1 MIRSAPVDDVA
12 YRLMF
17 EASPRA
23 MALADRGDG
32 VVIAVNR
39 AWCTVFGWAE
49 SELVGT
55 GMAALRDASGRPCH
69 RDGHALDVE
78 LTSSNLDL
86 GKRACTLTF
95 VYDVRPYAAL
105 ERRFRLMVENSV
117 DGISLSDASGRVQYV
132 SPGGARMVG
141 RQPTEMVGFAGGT
154 VVHPEDLAKALWP
167 EPGETVLNTTRS
179 MHEDGKWRWIE
190 AYTTNLTADPS
201 VGAYV
206 SNFRDVT
213 ERHEAS
219 ERLRRSEANFRT
231 LIERLPTATFVHRGG
246 AYVYVNPAAVAMLGW
261 SRASDLIGRP
271 QLEFIVAEDQPIVLQ
286 ATAQTV
292 TMGASAM
299 VEARM
304 MRRDGSMV
312 TVEGKAVLLDFD
324 GEPTHVVLANDV
336 TERRALFTRMAV
348 ADRMLSVGTL
358 AAGVAHEINNPLAY
372 ISANLQILS
381 GELPKLLYGDG
392 TPRFTAEELE
402 SVLADAREGAARVS
416 AIVRD
421 LRALARPEENTTG
434 SVDVLHVLAQS
445 IKMTH
450 NELRHR
456 ARVSQSYAEVPPVRA
471 DASRLGQVF
480 LNLLVNA
487 AHAIEDGHVEA
498 NEIRV
503 RVHADRAFVYVEIED
518 TGVGIPASVLPRIF
532 DPFFTTKPA
541 GVGIGLGLSISD
553 RIVESFGGSITVTSK
568 LGFGSTFRV
577 ALPIAEHPPLG
588 PVAEQVLPTLARS
601 RILMID
607 DEAAVGRSIRL
618 LLAPDHEVIN
628 VTRALDGLA
637 QLEAGQVFDMILCDV
652 MMPEMS
658 GIELFAQLQ
667 ARFPTYTKRT
677 VFMTGGAFTSQ
688 ARDALESLGTAR
700 LEKPFSE
707 MQLRKMIALVMSS
720 AEATAVDDQLSPTR

>member
-1 MIRSAPVDDVA
+1 VDDAA

-17 EASPRA
+17 EASPRP

-32 VVIAVNR
+32 AVIAANR
-39 AWCTVFGWAE
+39 TWCAVFGW
-49 SELVGT
+49 SEDELT
-55 GMAALRDASGRPCH
+55 GKTLASLRDAGGRPCNKH
-69 RDGHALDVE
+69 GDTLDIE
-78 LTSSNLDL
+78 LTTSDIDL
-86 GKRACTLTF
+86 GNRACTLTF
-95 VYDVRPYAAL
+95 VYEVRPFAEL
-105 ERRFRLMVENSV
+105 ERRFRLMVENSA
-117 DGISLSDASGRVQYV
+117 DGISVSGPTGLLLYV

-141 RQPTEMVGFAGGT
+141 VEPADLVGVIGGT
-154 VVHPEDLAKALWP
+154 VIHPEDIKNALRP
-167 EPGETVLNTTRS
+167 GPGETVLNTTRT
-179 MHEDGKWRWIE
+179 MHKDGKWRWIE
-190 AYTTNLTADPS
+190 AYTTNLTTDPA

-261 SRASDLIGRP
+261 DRASDLVGRS
-271 QLEFIVAEDQPIVLQ
+271 QMEFIPPEDQAVVFQ
-286 ATAQTV
+286 AIAQTV
-292 TMGASAM
+292 TTGASAM

-304 MRRDGSMV
+304 MRRDGSIIS
-312 TVEGKAVLLDFD
+312 VEGKAVLLDFD

-392 TPRFTAEELE
+392 PLRFSAEELE

-421 LRALARPEENTTG
+421 LRALARPEDSTTG
-434 SVDVLHVLAQS
+434 SVDVLQVLAQS

-456 ARVSQSYAEVPPVRA
+456 ARLSQTYAEGVPPVRA
-471 DASRLGQVF
+471 DSSRLGQVF

-503 RVHADRAFVYVEIED
+503 RVHHDAARVYVEIED

-541 GVGIGLGLSISD
+541 GVGIGLGLSICD
-553 RIVESFGGSITVTSK
+553 RIVEAFGGSITVTSK

-577 ALPIAEHPPLG
+577 ALPIAAQLPLG
-588 PVAEQVLPTLARS
+588 LVEHQELPPLARS

-637 QLEAGQVFDMILCDV
+637 QLEAGQAFDMILCDV

-667 ARFPTYTKRT
+667 ARFPTYTHRT

-688 ARDALESLGTAR
+688 AREALESLGTPR

-707 MQLRKMIALVMSS
+707 AQLRKMIALVMS
-720 AEATAVDDQLSPTR
+720 ATEAVALPVDDLVTSPRG

>member
-1 MIRSAPVDDVA
+1 VDDVA

-17 EASPRA
+17 EASPRP

-39 AWCTVFGWAE
+39 AWCSVFGWTE
-49 SELVGT
+49 GELVGT
-55 GMAALRDASGRPCH
+55 GMAGIRDASGRPCH
-69 RDGHALDVE
+69 KNGQALDVE
-78 LTSSNLDL
+78 LMASELDL
-86 GKRACTLTF
+86 GNRACTLTF
-95 VYDVRPYAAL
+95 VYDIRPYAAL

-117 DGISLSDASGRVQYV
+117 DGISLSDPTGLLQYV

-141 RQPTEMVGFAGGT
+141 REPAEMVGIVGGT
-154 VVHPEDLAKALWP
+154 VIHPEDLAKALRP
-167 EPGETVLNTTRS
+167 KPGETVLNTTRS
-179 MHEDGKWRWIE
+179 MHHDGKWRWIE

-201 VGAYV
+201 IGAYV

-261 SRASDLIGRP
+261 SRAADLIGRS
-271 QLEFIVAEDQPIVLQ
+271 QMEFIVAEDQALVLQ
-286 ATAQTV
+286 AIAQTV
-292 TMGASAM
+292 TTGSSAM

-445 IKMTH
+445 IKMTS

-498 NEIRV
+498 NEIRI
-503 RVHADRAFVYVEIED
+503 RVHADAERVYVEIED

-541 GVGIGLGLSISD
+541 GVGIGLGLSICD

-568 LGFGSTFRV
+568 LGFGTTFRV
-577 ALPIAEHPPLG
+577 ALPIAAQLPLG
-588 PVAEQVLPTLARS
+588 LVAEQVLPTLARS

-618 LLAPDHEVIN
+618 LLAPDHEVVN

-637 QLEAGQVFDMILCDV
+637 QLEAGEVFDMILCDV

-667 ARFPTYTKRT
+667 ARFPAYTQRT

-688 ARDALESLGTAR
+688 AREALESLGTPR

-707 MQLRKMIALVMSS
+707 GQLRKMIAL
-720 AEATAVDDQLSPTR
+720 ALGDGAAPTR

>member
-1 MIRSAPVDDVA
+1 
-12 YRLMF
+12 
-17 EASPRA
+17 
-23 MALADRGDG
+23 
-32 VVIAVNR
+32 
-39 AWCTVFGWAE
+39 
-49 SELVGT
+49 
-55 GMAALRDASGRPCH
+55 
-69 RDGHALDVE
+69 
-78 LTSSNLDL
+78 
-86 GKRACTLTF
+86 
-95 VYDVRPYAAL
+95 
-105 ERRFRLMVENSV
+105 
-117 DGISLSDASGRVQYV
+117 
-132 SPGGARMVG
+132 
-141 RQPTEMVGFAGGT
+141 
-154 VVHPEDLAKALWP
+154 
-167 EPGETVLNTTRS
+167 
-179 MHEDGKWRWIE
+179 
-190 AYTTNLTADPS
+190 
-201 VGAYV
+201 
-206 SNFRDVT
+206 
-213 ERHEAS
+213 
-219 ERLRRSEANFRT
+219 
-231 LIERLPTATFVHRGG
+231 
-246 AYVYVNPAAVAMLGW
+246 
-261 SRASDLIGRP
+261 
-271 QLEFIVAEDQPIVLQ
+271 
-286 ATAQTV
+286 
-292 TMGASAM
+292 
-299 VEARM
+299 
-304 MRRDGSMV
+304 
-312 TVEGKAVLLDFD
+312 
-324 GEPTHVVLANDV
+324 VLANDV

-372 ISANLQILS
+372 ISANLQILG

-392 TPRFTAEELE
+392 PLRFSAEELE

-416 AIVRD
+416 AIVCD
-421 LRALARPEENTTG
+421 LRALARPEDNTTG
-434 SVDVLHVLAQS
+434 SVDVLQVLAQS

-456 ARVSQSYAEVPPVRA
+456 ARLSQTYAEVPPVRA

-503 RVHADRAFVYVEIED
+503 RVHADAARVYVEIED

-541 GVGIGLGLSISD
+541 GVGIGLGLSICD

-577 ALPIAEHPPLG
+577 ALPIAAQMPLG
-588 PVAEQVLPTLARS
+588 LVDHQDLPLLARS

-618 LLAPDHEVIN
+618 LLAPDHEVVN

-637 QLEAGQVFDMILCDV
+637 QLEAGQAFDMILCDV

-667 ARFPTYTKRT
+667 ARFPTYTQRT

-688 ARDALESLGTAR
+688 AREALESLGTPR

-707 MQLRKMIALVMSS
+707 AQLRKMIALVMS
-720 AEATAVDDQLSPTR
+720 EGDVVATPVDDRVTSPRG

>member
-1 MIRSAPVDDVA
+1 
-12 YRLMF
+12 
-17 EASPRA
+17 

-32 VVIAVNR
+32 AVIAANR
-39 AWCTVFGWAE
+39 AWCDLFGFTEAELIGTTV
-49 SELVGT
+49 SKR
-55 GMAALRDASGRPCH
+55 RDATGRPCDKSG
-69 RDGHALDVE
+69 RVLEIE
-78 LTSSNLDL
+78 LMASDIDL
-86 GKRACTLTF
+86 GNRACTLTF
-95 VYDVRPYAAL
+95 VYDVRPYASL
-105 ERRFRLMVENSV
+105 ERRFRLLVENSA
-117 DGISLSDASGRVQYV
+117 DGIQLADVRGIVQYM
-132 SPGGARMVG
+132 SPGGARILGYTVDQMVG
-141 RQPTEMVGFAGGT
+141 TDGAARL
-154 VVHPEDLAKALWP
+154 HPEDLRTTIRPKH
-167 EPGETVLNTTRS
+167 GETVRNTSRT
-179 MHEDGKWRWIE
+179 MHADGKWRWIE
-190 AYTTNLTADPS
+190 AYTTNLTNDAS

-213 ERHEAS
+213 DRHEAS
-219 ERLRRSEANFRT
+219 ERLRRSESNFRT

-246 AYVYVNPAAVAMLGW
+246 AYVYVNSAAVAMLGW
-261 SRASDLIGRP
+261 DRPSDLIGRS
-271 QLEFIVAEDQPIVLQ
+271 QMEFILPEDQALVHQ
-286 ATAQTV
+286 AIAQTV
-292 TMGASAM
+292 TSGASATI
-299 VEARM
+299 EARM
-304 MRRDGSMV
+304 TRRDGGLV

-336 TERRALFTRMAV
+336 TERRALFARMAV

-372 ISANLQILS
+372 VSANLQILA

-392 TPRFTAEELE
+392 TPRYSGEELE
-402 SVLADAREGAARVS
+402 SVLSDAREGAARVS

-421 LRALARPEENTTG
+421 LRALARPEDNTVG
-434 SVDVLHVLAQS
+434 STDVLHVLAQS

-450 NELRHR
+450 NEIRHR
-456 ARVSQSYAEVPPVRA
+456 ARVVQSYAEVPPVRA
-471 DASRLGQVF
+471 NASRLGQVF

-503 RVHADRAFVYVEIED
+503 RVTGDADRVYIEIED
-518 TGVGIPASVLPRIF
+518 TGVGIAASVLPRIF

-541 GVGIGLGLSISD
+541 GVGIGLGLSICD
-553 RIVESFGGSITVTSK
+553 RIVEGFGGTITVTSK
-568 LGFGSTFRV
+568 VGFGSTFRV
-577 ALPIAEHPPLG
+577 ALPIAAQLPLALIEE
-588 PVAEQVLPTLARS
+588 PVIQELARS

-618 LLAPDHEVIN
+618 LLAPDHEVVN

-637 QLEAGQVFDMILCDV
+637 QLQSGQTFDMILCDV

-667 ARFPTYTKRT
+667 ERFPAYTRRT

-688 ARDALESLGTAR
+688 AREALESLGTPR

-707 MQLRKMIALVMSS
+707 AQLRKMIALVMSS
-720 AEATAVDDQLSPTR
+720 GDALATGGGDRVSPTR

>member
-1 MIRSAPVDDVA
+1 LI
-12 YRLMF
+12 
-17 EASPRA
+17 
-23 MALADRGDG
+23 
-32 VVIAVNR
+32 
-39 AWCTVFGWAE
+39 
-49 SELVGT
+49 GT
-55 GMAALRDASGRPCH
+55 PMSSLRDGSGRPRH
-69 RDGHALDVE
+69 KDGRPLDIE
-78 LTSSNLDL
+78 LMVSDIEIGN
-86 GKRACTLTF
+86 RACTLTF

-105 ERRFRLMVENSV
+105 ERRFRRMVENSA
-117 DGISLSDASGRVQYV
+117 DGITITDQNGRVQYV
-132 SPGGARMVG
+132 SPGGARIL
-141 RQPTEMVGFAGGT
+141 GFDADDRIGHNST
-154 VVHPEDLAKALWP
+154 STVHPEDLRTAVWP
-167 EPGETVLNTTRS
+167 EPGKTVLNTTRS
-179 MHEDGKWRWIE
+179 LHKDGKWRWIE
-190 AYTTNLTADPS
+190 AYTTNLTNDPS
-201 VGAYV
+201 IGAYV

-246 AYVYVNPAAVAMLGW
+246 AYVYVNPAAASMLGW
-261 SRASDLIGRP
+261 DRPSDLIGRS
-271 QLEFIVAEDQPIVLQ
+271 QMEFIPPEDQAVVFQ
-286 ATAQTV
+286 AIGQTV
-292 TMGASAM
+292 TTGASAM

-304 MRRDGSMV
+304 MRRDGSMI

-372 ISANLQILS
+372 ISANLQILA

-392 TPRFTAEELE
+392 PVRFSAAELE

-421 LRALARPEENTTG
+421 LRALARPEDNTTG
-434 SVDVLHVLAQS
+434 SVDVLQVLAQS

-456 ARVSQSYAEVPPVRA
+456 ARLTQSYAEVPPVRA

-503 RVHADRAFVYVEIED
+503 RVHADAERVYVEIED

-541 GVGIGLGLSISD
+541 GVGIGLGLSICD
-553 RIVESFGGSITVTSK
+553 RIIEAFGGSITVTSK

-577 ALPIAEHPPLG
+577 ALPIAAQLPLGLVEHQELPPL
-588 PVAEQVLPTLARS
+588 VRS

-618 LLAPDHEVIN
+618 LLAPDHEVVN

-637 QLEAGQVFDMILCDV
+637 HLEAGQAFDMILCDV

-667 ARFPTYTKRT
+667 ARFPTYTQRT

-688 ARDALESLGTAR
+688 AREALESLGAPR
-700 LEKPFSE
+700 LEKPFTE
-707 MQLRKMIALVMSS
+707 AQLRKMIAQVMSS
-720 AEATAVDDQLSPTR
+720 GELAASPTDDRVSTTR